1 MLSPGPLW
9 ERLKGR
15 TRTLTRRSQGGN
27 SEGGLANHPLKFEMA
42 TYCSGCSAASV
53 IGPLVTRS
61 ANVASASLHR
71 YLITSS
77 WSSSAQPAIELVGPG
92 TRYASLSRKV

>member
-1 MLSPGPLW
+1 MLSPGPIC
-9 ERLKGR
+9 ERLKVR
-15 TRTLTRRSQGGN
+15 TRTATCRSHTGS

-42 TYCSGCSAASV
+42 TYCSGCSAARV
-53 IGPLVTRS
+53 IGPLDTMS

-77 WSSSAQPAIELVGPG
+77 WSSSAQPAIELVDPG
-92 TRYASLSRKV
+92 TRYTSLSRKV